1 MTDSCDAHVLRVV
14 AFPLV
19 VCRVHSCDVRECSQ
33 LRVASAGCVLQD
45 ESAVRS
51 TGLAVLSP
59 LCILV
64 AVSFRS
70 SHFCS
75 LMSDLVAL
83 MLSGR

>member
-33 LRVASAGCVLQD
+33 LSVASAGCVLQD

-51 TGLAVLSP
+51 TGSRSIESSVHSR
-59 LCILV
+59 V
-64 AVSFRS
+64 WFDRS
-70 SHFCS
+70 SHCYS
-75 LMSDLVAL
+75 LSLAIVAL
-83 MLSGR
+83 M